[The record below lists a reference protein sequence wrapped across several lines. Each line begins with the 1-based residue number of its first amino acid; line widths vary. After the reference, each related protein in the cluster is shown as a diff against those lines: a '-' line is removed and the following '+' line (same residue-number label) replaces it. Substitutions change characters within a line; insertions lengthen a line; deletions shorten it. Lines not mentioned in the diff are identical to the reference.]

1 MGTFAEYAVMS
12 AATLAHRPAGLS
24 EVDAGSIERLGR
36 DRQHGQARQGP
47 ARADPRRRRRQ
58 FRRATGQHL
67 GAAVAATAGS
77 KNVEFVRSLG
87 ADQVIDYTKTDF
99 STAIKDIDLVFD
111 LIGGDTRFKSFPVLK
126 PGGVISHIS
135 VPPMTQAPPRSDVE
149 VKPAPV
155 RYDATLLE
163 QVTALVK
170 SKAVQPTVT
179 EVFPFNDAL
188 KSFEHVMTG
197 HARGKVMLDMTQ

>member
-99 STAIKDIDLVFD
+99 STAIKDVDLVFD
-111 LIGGDTRFKSFPVLK
+111 LIGGDVRFKSFPVLK
-126 PGGVISHIS
+126 AGGVISHIS

-149 VKPAPV
+149 VKP
-155 RYDATLLE
+155 R
-163 QVTALVK
+163 
-170 SKAVQPTVT
+170 
-179 EVFPFNDAL
+179 
-188 KSFEHVMTG
+188 
-197 HARGKVMLDMTQ
+197 R